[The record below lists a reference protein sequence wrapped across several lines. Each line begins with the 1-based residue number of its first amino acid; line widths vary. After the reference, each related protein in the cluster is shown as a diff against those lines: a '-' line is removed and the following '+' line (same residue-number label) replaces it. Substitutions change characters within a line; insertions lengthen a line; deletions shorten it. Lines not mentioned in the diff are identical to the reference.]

1 MTMSERMRLQ
11 ITLPWP
17 SKLLSPNGR
26 PHWAAKG
33 KAVAAARG
41 DAKLAA
47 IAAMRSSKWK
57 TVRRAVVSPVF
68 YDPVVRRRDRDN
80 HAAMLKSYYDGFAD
94 AGVIENDCGFTH
106 EPVQFAK
113 GERRVE
119 IVVSHGIE
127 LGG

>member
-1 MTMSERMRLQ
+1 MTERMRLK

-17 SKLLSPNGR
+17 DKLLSPNGR
-26 PHWAAKG
+26 THWAVKA
-33 KAVAAARG
+33 KAVAKARA

-47 IAAMRSSKWK
+47 IAAMRSVKWK
-57 TVRRAVVSPVF
+57 TVRRAISTATF
-68 YDPVVRRRDRDN
+68 YDPVTRRRDRDN
-80 HAAMLKSYYDGFAD
+80 HAAMLKFAHDGFAD

-119 IVVSHGIE
+119 IVVRVYDE
-127 LGG
+127 AA